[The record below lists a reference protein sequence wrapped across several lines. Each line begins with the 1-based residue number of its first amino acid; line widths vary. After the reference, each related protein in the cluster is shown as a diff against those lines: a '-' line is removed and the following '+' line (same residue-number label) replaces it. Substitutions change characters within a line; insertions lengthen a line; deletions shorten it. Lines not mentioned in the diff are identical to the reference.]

1 MIIQSETSLISF
13 EAADNS
19 AEMREMRDVA
29 AFHEDLMRGSSTYA
43 DAFRAATQF
52 GPIHVIVNNTLE
64 GPALTTYNSDRTIT
78 TITMNPGI
86 GAGVQ
91 PSRGVADRTSE
102 ARYALMFEVQNATV
116 RQEVTRLESAARR
129 RDFSA
134 YDQNLSATDA
144 RLLTDTVND
153 EITARHRA
161 VFARERERLEF
172 NGVERAARIETEM
185 TRSGRE
191 GSNSYRAQ
199 QNWRDFEDFLN
210 HQIDSGHAQSALTR
224 FDRTIADQQRYE
236 AWIANQPP
244 TRSVYSNIGDQLRH
258 EAWLAN
264 QQSAQ
269 TYGANQP
276 LYAAPQTF
284 GSNQPQAPDW
294 RHESDSWFSNYGRG
308 EYRHVGH
315 LENNEQVFEQ
325 VQGGNTVFGTGV
337 TFGGGNMANPQPVP
351 VPEGAAIYRVRRVQ
365 PSGAATQDAGT
376 SARQRD
382 NRPPEGWGTGSRV
395 VPAQQRSAPG
405 GSRRRRDAD
414 DQSERKVRARG
425 DDSQHRGRRR

>member
-1 MIIQSETSLISF
+1 
-13 EAADNS
+13 
-19 AEMREMRDVA
+19 MRDVA
-29 AFHEDLMRGSSTYA
+29 AFHEQLMEGSPTYA

-64 GPALTTYNSDRTIT
+64 VPALTTYNSDRNMT

-86 GAGVQ
+86 GAGLQ
-91 PSRGVADRTSE
+91 PRRGVADRTSE

-116 RQEVTRLESAARR
+116 RREATRLESAARR

-144 RLLTDTVND
+144 RLLGNTVND

-191 GSNSYRAQ
+191 GSNSYRAY
-199 QNWRDFEDFLN
+199 QNWRDFDDFLG

-224 FDRTIADQQRYE
+224 FDRTIADQQTYE
-236 AWIANQPP
+236 AWIVNQPP
-244 TRSVYSNIGDQLRH
+244 GRPVYSNIGDQLRH
-258 EAWLAN
+258 EAWIAN
-264 QQSAQ
+264 QRSAPIARSTRQ
-269 TYGANQP
+269 IDGP
-276 LYAAPQTF
+276 
-284 GSNQPQAPDW
+284 SQPQAPEW
-294 RHESDSWFSNYGRG
+294 RREGDSWLSNYGRG

-315 LENNEQVFEQ
+315 LENNEQVFEH

-337 TFGGGNMANPQPVP
+337 TFGGGNMADPQPLP
-351 VPEGAAIYRVRRVQ
+351 LPEGAAIYRVRRIQ
-365 PSGAATQDAGT
+365 PSGGT
-376 SARQRD
+376 SARHRD
-382 NRPPEGWGTGSRV
+382 DRPAEGWGTGSRV

-405 GSRRRRDAD
+405 GSRRRRDED
-414 DQSERKVRARG
+414 DQSGRKVRGRG
-425 DDSQHRGRRR
+425 DDGQKRGRRR